1 MSDSRPTTLN
11 GWVLCRDHRLARLLE
26 TELFYLGVTAVTY
39 PTLPPPSEDVC
50 ILVADGDEF
59 GIDACISLAAA
70 CDCSLL
76 VFGRKESTLPEDR
89 VRGCFL
95 RRPFALPALG
105 KAVRILLPASA
116 PLYLPGFPGHEPP
129 IPEKDTEPP
138 ATSPALTARDGV
150 VTVGKHTVTLTPAE
164 WAIFEYLNARPGET
178 VTRDELATLL
188 GGGGNIVDVYV
199 CRLRS
204 KIEKPLGR
212 RMITTVRGQ
221 GYRME
226 M

>member
-76 VFGRKESTLPEDR
+76 VFGRKEFALPEDR

-105 KAVRILLPASA
+105 KAVRLLLPASA
-116 PLYLPGFPGHEPP
+116 PSICRDFRGMSLRFPRKTPSRPQPP
-129 IPEKDTEPP
+129 PHSPP
-138 ATSPALTARDGV
+138 
-150 VTVGKHTVTLTPAE
+150 VTV
-164 WAIFEYLNARPGET
+164 
-178 VTRDELATLL
+178 
-188 GGGGNIVDVYV
+188 
-199 CRLRS
+199 S
-204 KIEKPLGR
+204 
-212 RMITTVRGQ
+212 
-221 GYRME
+221 
-226 M
+226 